1 MNSSEKLR
9 QILSKHIPANSLPYC
24 LRLWEEKPFNFTI
37 SKSRKS
43 KLGDFRYRRDRGIQ
57 TITINGDL
65 NPYQFLLTF
74 IHEVAHLHT
83 FLNFGI
89 EIAPHGQEWKQT
101 FQKLI
106 SPLLSVQVFPRD
118 LLIPL
123 QRHMRAPKASSA
135 QDLFLMKEMS
145 KYDLQK
151 DRSGLTPSRSQP
163 GKSIF
168 RFLLLQWGKS
178 KRYCLSIKLY
188 WRRRRLIGLGNTTIL
203 PENLRTCRRPVFHI

>member
-43 KLGDFRYRRDRGIQ
+43 KLGDFRYRRDRSIQ

-83 FLNFGI
+83 FLKFGI

-151 DRSGLTPSRSQP
+151 DLETNS
-163 GKSIF
+163 
-168 RFLLLQWGKS
+168 FLSDLQLGITFELEGRVFK
-178 KRYCLSIKLY
+178 KGETRRTRVLCEEIKTEKKY
-188 WRRRRLIGLGNTTIL
+188 LITHLAKVKVI
-203 PENLRTCRRPVFHI
+203 E

>member
-43 KLGDFRYRRDRGIQ
+43 KLGDFRYRRDRSIQ

-151 DRSGLTPSRSQP
+151 DLEANSFLSDLQLGITFELEGRVFKKGETRRTRVLCEEIKT
-163 GKSIF
+163 GK
-168 RFLLLQWGKS
+168 K
-178 KRYCLSIKLY
+178 Y
-188 WRRRRLIGLGNTTIL
+188 LITHLAKVKVI
-203 PENLRTCRRPVFHI
+203 E

>member
-9 QILSKHIPANSLPYC
+9 LILSKHIPANSLPYC
-24 LRLWEEKPFNFTI
+24 LRLWEEKPFNFTV

-43 KLGDFRYRRDRGIQ
+43 KLGDFRYRRDRSIQ

-89 EIAPHGQEWKQT
+89 EIAPHGQEWKHA
-101 FQKLI
+101 FQKLL
-106 SPLLSVQVFPRD
+106 SPLLTVQVFPRD

-151 DRSGLTPSRSQP
+151 DLETNSFLSDLQLGITFELEGRVFKKGETRRTRVLCEEIKT
-163 GKSIF
+163 GKKYLIT
-168 RFLLLQWGKS
+168 
-178 KRYCLSIKLY
+178 
-188 WRRRRLIGLGNTTIL
+188 RLAKVKVIG
-203 PENLRTCRRPVFHI
+203 

>member
-24 LRLWEEKPFNFTI
+24 LRLWEEKPFNFTV

-43 KLGDFRYRRDRGIQ
+43 KLGDFRYRRDRSIQ

-151 DRSGLTPSRSQP
+151 DLETNSFLSDLQLGIIFELEGRVFKKGETRRTRVLCEEIKT
-163 GKSIF
+163 GK
-168 RFLLLQWGKS
+168 K
-178 KRYCLSIKLY
+178 Y
-188 WRRRRLIGLGNTTIL
+188 LITHLAKVKVIQ
-203 PENLRTCRRPVFHI
+203 

>member
-43 KLGDFRYRRDRGIQ
+43 KLGDFRYRRDRSIQ

-151 DRSGLTPSRSQP
+151 DLETHS
-163 GKSIF
+163 
-168 RFLLLQWGKS
+168 FLSDLQLGITFELEGRVFK
-178 KRYCLSIKLY
+178 KGETRRTRVLCEEIKTEKKY
-188 WRRRRLIGLGNTTIL
+188 LITHLAKVKVI
-203 PENLRTCRRPVFHI
+203 E